1 MNEKGNQ
8 VGTAR
13 IAIVTA
19 AVVIIIAGMREAAAI
34 IVPFLV
40 AIFIAIIGTSPVFW
54 LKKRGVPS
62 FLSIILVVLV
72 ILGIGFMIT
81 AVLGT

>member
-1 MNEKGNQ
+1 MSENFNQ

-19 AVVIIIAGMREAAAI
+19 AVVIVIAGMREAAAI

-40 AIFIAIIGTSPVFW
+40 AIFIATASLLLTNMLVKNLEDFTKIDDFTWKFW
-54 LKKRGVPS
+54 G
-62 FLSIILVVLV
+62 
-72 ILGIGFMIT
+72 
-81 AVLGT
+81 